1 MFRLMMLSGEEESE
15 KHEMRAVY
23 AQDDKLL
30 KPSESP
36 NNI

>member
-1 MFRLMMLSGEEESE
+1 MMLVGKEESAE

-23 AQDDKLL
+23 AQDDRLL
-30 KPSESP
+30 KPGESP